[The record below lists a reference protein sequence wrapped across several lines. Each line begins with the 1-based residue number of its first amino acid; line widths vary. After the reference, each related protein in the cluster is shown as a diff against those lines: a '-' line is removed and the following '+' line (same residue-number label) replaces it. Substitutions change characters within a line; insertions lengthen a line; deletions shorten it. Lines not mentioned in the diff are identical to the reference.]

1 MLKLVGALCVA
12 SGGALAWRVQWLE
25 RKRRRDTLND
35 LQTAFRRMGEEVRM
49 ARTPLP
55 ALLYALSKDCGSEAA
70 AFFAAASAAA
80 AKGEDFPTVW
90 RREAENLPLDEVG
103 RSAVFNLGSGLQGDE
118 ENVCKVISI
127 VIYALEKSAA
137 KAEEKRPEEEKK
149 AAALWF
155 SASALLVILLL

>member
-1 MLKLVGALCVA
+1 MLKLLGALFVA

-25 RKRRRDTLND
+25 RKRRRDTLSD

-55 ALLYALSKDCGSEAA
+55 ALLKALAGDCGTEAA
-70 AFFAAASAAA
+70 AFFAAVSRAAA
-80 AKGEDFPTVW
+80 GGEDFPAVW
-90 RREAENLPLDEVG
+90 RREAEGLSLAEEA
-103 RSAVFNLGSGLQGDE
+103 RSAISNLGNDLQGDE
-118 ENVCKVISI
+118 ENICKAISHVTYI
-127 VIYALEKSAA
+127 LAKSAA
-137 KAEEKRPEEEKK
+137 QAAEKRPEEEKR